1 MFRDD
6 EAARAQYQAA
16 LERKAAR
23 VDELEARVY
32 ELEAENHDLRARFS
46 ASTAA
51 PLPVTDDIYIDAKLE
66 GYVLAL
72 IKATDPRLT
81 EGILVGAPPTASR
94 PILAASRA
102 HARDA
107 GRRYA
112 TPDDVRRAAHELL
125 PSRIMMQDPEA
136 DPRSIVRAIVDVV
149 EVP

>member
-1 MFRDD
+1 VFRDD
-6 EAARAQYQAA
+6 EAARAQYHAA
-16 LERKAAR
+16 LERKAER

-32 ELEAENHDLRARFS
+32 DLEAENQDLRARLS

-51 PLPVTDDIYIDAKLE
+51 PLPADDIYVDAKLE
-66 GYVLAL
+66 AYALAL

-81 EGILVGAPPTASR
+81 EGILIGAPPTASR

-102 HARDA
+102 HARSA

-112 TPDDVRRAAHELL
+112 TPDDVRRAAYELL
-125 PSRIMMQDPEA
+125 PPRIMMQDAEA
-136 DPRSIVRAIVDVV
+136 DPRSIVRAIIDVV